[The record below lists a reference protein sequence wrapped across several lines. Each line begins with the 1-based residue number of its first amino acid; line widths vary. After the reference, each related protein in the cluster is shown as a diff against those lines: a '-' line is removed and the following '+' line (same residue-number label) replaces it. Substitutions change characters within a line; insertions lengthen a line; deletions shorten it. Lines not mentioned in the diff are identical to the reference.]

1 MNKYILLAGTAL
13 FLSAPAISHAQVT
26 TDELN
31 TRLTAAEGEIDSLTA
46 DLKRANTTIG
56 ENTSAITDLTTNLA
70 GKANAADVYT
80 KTEADGKFLTQSDA
94 SSTYATN
101 EKVSSLETSLE
112 SNASAIEEL
121 QGNIKDVSDSV
132 TALDNKLSGQIN
144 DITKE
149 GGTIDT
155 AVSSAKDELN
165 DTINTTK
172 SELQSNIDEV
182 SGNVADLNEELTNV
196 KSDLEGSISGNL
208 TASKEYTDKA
218 KAELETNIKDT
229 KTELQDSIATN
240 TDAIL
245 SNAEKIGG
253 LTSELENAN
262 DAIDANTSAI
272 ADLESTKAD
281 KTDLEAVEQG
291 IFDKVYTKEDVYTKQ
306 EVDSTFVTN
315 ETLDSTIQNTVG
327 DLSQLG
333 TGNKNHTNG
342 TDNAPETIVEAIQNI
357 DQSLGT
363 IHGLADKLGDRHQGN
378 LAQGTTVEE
387 HLTSLDSA
395 IGNRDKYTNANGS
408 NNYLAT
414 AGADISSAISE
425 IASNIGTAEDL
436 GAEQNKV
443 SAGNTV
449 NQNIAAINSAIG
461 NTSKLANTHYISGAT
476 NLTDAVA
483 GLDSQ
488 IHNLDS
494 RYYQLSSD
502 IDDLRDDFNAGMA
515 TMSALTALVPNAR
528 ATGNTQLSFGTGMY
542 EGEAAMALGGFH
554 WVDDNILLNVGAAWG
569 SADTAYRMG
578 VTYSW

>member
-1 MNKYILLAGTAL
+1 MNKYILLAGTTL

-31 TRLTAAEGEIDSLTA
+31 TRLTTAEGKIDSLTA
-46 DLKRANTTIG
+46 DLESAKTTIG

-70 GKANAADVYT
+70 GKANASDVYT
-80 KTEADGKFLTQSDA
+80 KTEADEKFLTQSDA

-101 EKVSSLETSLE
+101 KKVSSLETSLE

-121 QGNIKDVSDSV
+121 QGNIDNISDSVADLDTKLSGQINDITKEGGTIDTAVSAAKDELNNTINTTKDELQGNIDNVSDSV

-155 AVSSAKDELN
+155 AVSAAKDELN
-165 DTINTTK
+165 NTINTTK

-182 SGNVADLNEELTNV
+182 SDNVADLNEELTNV

-229 KTELQDSIATN
+229 KTELQGSIATN

-262 DAIDANTSAI
+262 EAIDANTSAI

-363 IHGLADKLGDRHQGN
+363 IHGLADKLGDQHQGN

-395 IGNRDKYTNANGS
+395 IGNRDKYTNANA
-408 NNYLAT
+408 NY
-414 AGADISSAISE
+414 
-425 IASNIGTAEDL
+425 
-436 GAEQNKV
+436 
-443 SAGNTV
+443 
-449 NQNIAAINSAIG
+449 
-461 NTSKLANTHYISGAT
+461 
-476 NLTDAVA
+476 NLK
-483 GLDSQ
+483 
-488 IHNLDS
+488 N
-494 RYYQLSSD
+494 
-502 IDDLRDDFNAGMA
+502 
-515 TMSALTALVPNAR
+515 P
-528 ATGNTQLSFGTGMY
+528 
-542 EGEAAMALGGFH
+542 
-554 WVDDNILLNVGAAWG
+554 
-569 SADTAYRMG
+569 
-578 VTYSW
+578 